1 MNSIITKLI
10 LLSLFFLLSCT
21 DKNEKWKEEK
31 SGIEDV
37 ALNPE
42 KDAQIQQSN
51 LEHKKK
57 FSSQRSLCDTLSLI
71 EFILNN
77 YPKGTYLIESDKTVT
92 YNIPKPAVICYDK
105 NYILCVIAKSK
116 EGERLIEVKNI
127 VGYDQSF
134 IDLDS
139 TELGTAFFFLTLFE
153 CNNNSFQRIWESP
166 VPSHGGFNNMKLEK
180 WENKNIEYVKINF
193 HYAQGSGHID
203 YNYFLVDGITNPPHL
218 MMTYEGINFK
228 RSIAN
233 LNDDLYPDYYE
244 YLYYDLGNKVYPK
257 DSIAFVWNSV
267 NNVYVNTRNNKQT
280 RLY

>member
-10 LLSLFFLLSCT
+10 IASSLLFLSCT
-21 DKNEKWKEEK
+21 DENEKWKREQT
-31 SGIEDV
+31 GIEDV

-42 KDAQIQQSN
+42 KDAEIQQSN

-57 FSSQRSLCDTLSLI
+57 FSTQRTPCDTLSLMD
-71 EFILNN
+71 FVLNN
-77 YPKGTYLIESDKTVT
+77 YPKGTYLVESDKTVT
-92 YNIPKPAVICYDK
+92 YNIPKPAVIYFDR

-153 CNNNSFQRIWESP
+153 CKDGSIQRIWESP
-166 VPSHGGFNNMKLEK
+166 VPSHGGFNNIKLEK
-180 WENKNIEYVKINF
+180 WKSKNIQYVKVNF
-193 HYAQGSGHID
+193 HYAQGTGHID
-203 YNYFLVDGITNPPHL
+203 YNYFLVDGITKPPHL
-218 MMTYEGINFK
+218 IMTYAGINFK
-228 RSIAN
+228 RTIEN

-244 YLYYDLGNKVYPK
+244 YLYYDLGNRVYPK
-257 DSIAFVWNSV
+257 DSIGFVWNPV
-267 NNVYVNTRNNKQT
+267 KNVYVNTRNNKQT

>member
-10 LLSLFFLLSCT
+10 IASSLLFLSCT
-21 DKNEKWKEEK
+21 DDSEKWKQEQT
-31 SGIEDV
+31 GIEDV
-37 ALNPE
+37 ALNPD
-42 KDAQIQQSN
+42 KDAEIQQSN

-57 FSSQRSLCDTLSLI
+57 FSGERSPCDTLSLI
-71 EFILNN
+71 DFVLKN
-77 YPKGTYLIESDKTVT
+77 YPKGTYLVESDKTVT
-92 YNIPKPAVICYDK
+92 YNIPKPAVIYFDR

-139 TELGTAFFFLTLFE
+139 TELGTAFFFLNLFE
-153 CNNNSFQRIWESP
+153 CKDGSIQRIWESP
-166 VPSHGGFNNMKLEK
+166 IPSHGGFNNIKLEK
-180 WENKNIEYVKINF
+180 WKSKNIQYVKVNF
-193 HYAQGSGHID
+193 HYAQGTGHID
-203 YNYFLVDGITNPPHL
+203 YNYFLVDGITNLPHL
-218 MMTYEGINFK
+218 MMTYAGINFK

>member
-10 LLSLFFLLSCT
+10 LLFSLLLLSCT
-21 DKNEKWKEEK
+21 EKNEKWKEEQ

-42 KDAQIQQSN
+42 KDAAIQQSN

-57 FSSQRSLCDTLSLI
+57 FLGQRSPCDTLSLI
-71 EFILNN
+71 DFVLNN
-77 YPKGTYLIESDKTVT
+77 YPKGTYLVESDKTVT
-92 YNIPKPAVICYDK
+92 YNIPKPAVVYFDK

-139 TELGTAFFFLTLFE
+139 TELGTAFFFLTLLE
-153 CNNNSFQRIWESP
+153 CYNGSFQRIWESP
-166 VPSHGGFNNMKLEK
+166 IPSHGGFNNMKLEK
-180 WENKNIEYVKINF
+180 WQSKNIQYIKVNF
-193 HYAQGSGHID
+193 HYAQGTGHID

-218 MMTYEGINFK
+218 MMTYEGIDFK
-228 RSIAN
+228 RTITN
-233 LNDDLYPDYYE
+233 LNDDSYPDYLE
-244 YLYYDLGNKVYPK
+244 YLYYDLGNRVYPK
-257 DSIAFVWNSV
+257 DSIVFVWDTV
-267 NNVYVNTRNNKQT
+267 KNVYVNTRNSKQT